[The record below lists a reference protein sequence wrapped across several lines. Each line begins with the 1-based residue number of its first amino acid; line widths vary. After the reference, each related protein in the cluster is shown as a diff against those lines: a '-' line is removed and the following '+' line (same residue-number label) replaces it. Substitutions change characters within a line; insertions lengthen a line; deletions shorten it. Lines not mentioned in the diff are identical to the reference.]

1 MKPNHVLPNIIRNFF
16 FIFTVII
23 LGTSLLSPSHD
34 FSFSEIMLVALLALL
49 TDLVSLVYYSKEE
62 PSIKSQAI
70 RTVIHFILI
79 EVIVLVICNKLG
91 YVSGFVEN
99 ILFAFQ
105 ILGIYLAVWLIDWFV
120 DRKTAND
127 INLKLKEMRNHNK
140 DERL

>member
-23 LGTSLLSPSHD
+23 LGTSLFSPSYD
-34 FSFSEIMLVALLALL
+34 FSFSSIMLVALLALL
-49 TDLVSLVYYSKEE
+49 TDLTSLVYYAKEE
-62 PSIKSQAI
+62 PSVKSQAI